1 MSSFYGLTNP
11 AYPVFGGPYRSQ
23 TCKVVGPATG
33 RRLVKGVTGGTF
45 QVPAVATCGAGEK
58 PYGLLD
64 GDAVDGDSRRVVFN
78 GDWEITAGAAVTA
91 GQVVQ
96 SDAQGRVVPHTTGVP
111 VGVTGAPA
119 AAGEPVHVKTS
130 F

>member
-1 MSSFYGLTNP
+1 MSSFFGLTNP

-23 TCKVVGPATG
+23 TCRVVGAATG
-33 RRLVKGVTGGTF
+33 RTLVKAVTGGAF
-45 QVPAVATCGAGEK
+45 QVPAVSTCGAGEK

-64 GDAVDGDSRRVVFN
+64 GDAVDGESRRVVFD

-91 GQVVQ
+91 GQPVQ
-96 SDAQGRVVPHTTGVP
+96 SDAQGRVVPATTGVV
-111 VGVTGAPA
+111 VGVA
-119 AAGEPVHVKTS
+119 AAAAATGEPVHVKAT

>member
-1 MSSFYGLTNP
+1 MSNAFGLANTV
-11 AYPVFGGPYRSQ
+11 YPVFGGPYRSQ
-23 TCKVVGPATG
+23 TAKVVGAATG
-33 RRLVKGVTGGTF
+33 CTLVKRVAGGEF

-64 GDAVDGDSRRVVFN
+64 GDAVDGDSRRVVFD
-78 GDWEITAGAAVTA
+78 GDWEIFAGAAITD

-96 SDAQGRVVPHTTGVP
+96 SDANGRVVPHTTGVAI
-111 VGVTGAPA
+111 GVAGAG
-119 AAGEPVHVKTS
+119 AAGELVHVKTT

>member
-1 MSSFYGLTNP
+1 MPSTFGLTNP

-23 TCKVVGPATG
+23 TCKVVGAATG
-33 RRLVKGVTGGTF
+33 LRLVKGVTGGEF

-58 PYGLLD
+58 AYGLLD
-64 GDAVDGDSRRVVFN
+64 GDAADGDLRRVVFD

-96 SDAQGRVVPHTTGVP
+96 SDAQGRVVPHTTGVA
-111 VGVTGAPA
+111 VGVAGA
-119 AAGEPVHVKTS
+119 AAATGEPVHVKTS